1 MQETNMIV
9 ISKLHERRLL
19 RTNMF
24 VVHFLG
30 YREKLL
36 CLAAMSLAGLIL
48 VLILLIGYLL
58 CQAHAKTVGTEEN
71 KSDYEMTDVVNNE
84 IYENVRGNEHAFI
97 AEVSTPDDWQK
108 ELSTYTSLKR
118 TNDETDEN
126 RYCHLNKNNDQNHRT
141 SESPIAD

>member
-84 IYENVRGNEHAFI
+84 IYENIPGNEYVFT
-97 AEVSTPDDWQK
+97 VKVNKLDDWKK

-118 TNDETDEN
+118 TDDETDEK
-126 RYCHLNKNNDQNHRT
+126 RYFHLNQNTDQNHRT
-141 SESPIAD
+141 SESQIAD